1 MTKFLL
7 EITISQKLIVL
18 ISIFFIVPISIK
30 AQDLD
35 SLETRGPYK
44 YALPILGKKA
54 YEKGYNIPLPHGIL
68 AGTFFNKQGLILD
81 NFEMDIADADTDP
94 SDLDFV
100 SLDGILDFGPSEGR
114 INTFNVRVDTWLL
127 PFLNISGIAGRVS
140 GEQTISFSIVGS
152 DLIES
157 VTDIEG
163 QYYGFNL
170 LGIVPLGPVNVAL
183 DHSWTWTT
191 NKRLDKPV
199 AVKVGGIRVI
209 KQIKTNTANRYF
221 AVWGGAQSQTLEGQ
235 TSGNIAFDEA
245 LGITE
250 EDKANLDT
258 HWDNVLNDEVVVKE
272 QPITGNPLYWSDLT
286 PAEQALRQG
295 AFDLVRGVAD
305 SNVYYKFNK
314 RLEYDWNMVLGA
326 AYQHNERWGLKIEY
340 GFLKSK
346 RQVMFNIDY
355 RFGI

>member
-1 MTKFLL
+1 MNLYSKIIITFLVL
-7 EITISQKLIVL
+7 CMLPFSGYAQEI
-18 ISIFFIVPISIK
+18 
-30 AQDLD
+30 D
-35 SLETRGPYK
+35 SSETREPYK
-44 YALPILGKKA
+44 YAFPILGKKA
-54 YEKGYNIPLPHGIL
+54 YEKGYTLPLPHGIL

-81 NFEMDIADADTDP
+81 DFEMDIAAPGADP

-114 INTFNVRVDTWLL
+114 INTFNVRLDTWIL
-127 PFLNISGIAGRVS
+127 PFLNISGIAGRVW
-140 GEQTISFSIVGS
+140 GEQSISFSIVGS

-209 KQIKTNTANRYF
+209 KQIKTNKANRYF
-221 AVWGGAQSQTLEGQ
+221 AVWGGAQAQTLEGQ

-245 LGITE
+245 LGITA

-286 PAEQALRQG
+286 PAEQELRQG

-346 RQVMFNIDY
+346 QQVMFNIDY
-355 RFGI
+355 RFGL